1 MNSLKKLNI
10 LTPLQ
15 KLPKNVG
22 DLGKLIVAKGFEKLP
37 KSPNLVTPVERSK
50 PILLLFFHKKRQ
62 QQQQSLKGVR
72 KETIEKNL
80 GRQVGGSGSLFV
92 RLSGVRT
99 LFLVFTFRAKLKK
112 RAIRK
117 EVETQQQ
124 NVKLSKT
131 DYDDDDDERFVFVLK
146 RKHIFSGANKHLL
159 R

>member
-1 MNSLKKLNI
+1 MISLEKLKI

-99 LFLVFTFRAKLKK
+99 LFLVFTFWAKLKK

-131 DYDDDDDERFVFVLK
+131 DYDDDDERFVFVLK